1 MNKFYFIGVIFCL
14 CFNSTIGYSQN
25 SKQFWAPSIT
35 YSWNQTE
42 KLSFKLISEAF
53 ISTGNLGNEN
63 GLERADIAL
72 LGTYKLSSKT
82 KISGKY
88 MYRESKPLDD
98 NQAYEHRI
106 TEQLEI
112 KGALFGKSVDHRL
125 RIEQRIKASSFT
137 NRVRYRLARKFPI
150 GEDKGNYIKAYDEL
164 LFSFNEETH
173 FGENRIFGGY
183 GFLLTR
189 KTDIELGIQY
199 RTQNFFKDSGISH
212 LFLFATVLNL
222 K

>member
-1 MNKFYFIGVIFCL
+1 MNKSFFIGAIFCL
-14 CFNSTIGYSQN
+14 CSTVTFSQS
-25 SKQFWAPSIT
+25 SKEFWAPSIT
-35 YSWNQTE
+35 YSWSQTE

-53 ISTGNLGNEN
+53 ISTENLGNEN
-63 GLERADIAL
+63 VLERADIAL

-112 KGALFGKSVDHRL
+112 KGALFGNSVDHRF
-125 RIEQRIKASSFT
+125 RVEQRIKASSFT
-137 NRVRYRLARKFPI
+137 NRLRYRLAKKFPV
-150 GEDKGNYIKAYDEL
+150 GEGKGNYIKAYDEL
-164 LFSFNEETH
+164 LFSFNEETY

-183 GFLLTR
+183 GFLLTG
-189 KTDIELGIQY
+189 KTDMELGIQY

-212 LFLFATVLNL
+212 LFLFTTVLNL